1 MDNRIHS
8 RLITLRAELEKG
20 NARMHELQSEQQ
32 QLQET
37 MLRIQ
42 GAITVLEE
50 FSEQE
55 RPQSEVAANQADP
68 ALPQL

>member
-1 MDNRIHS
+1 MNIKLKT
-8 RLITLRAELEKG
+8 RLEELRAEFQKG
-20 NARMHELQSEQQ
+20 NARLGELHAEES

-50 FSEQE
+50 LVVDGASGAEPPDLIPRGQT
-55 RPQSEVAANQADP
+55 
-68 ALPQL
+68 